1 MYYNY
6 LFHLWPYYWSFLNSF
21 SLKMNCGQINSVSSF
36 PSPGLRNHQ
45 LSTLWKITMI
55 RQAWGDLNYQL
66 TKMLQGIP
74 SSHHHGGWALGWKV
88 PETLNAT
95 FTASSTDKICP
106 LWLRERKGLMYQNT
120 ILALKDMSAIA
131 VITVKHLGRFQSE
144 KSTK

>member
-1 MYYNY
+1 
-6 LFHLWPYYWSFLNSF
+6 
-21 SLKMNCGQINSVSSF
+21 
-36 PSPGLRNHQ
+36 
-45 LSTLWKITMI
+45 MI

-131 VITVKHLGRFQSE
+131 VITVKRLGRFQSGKALNNLPLE
-144 KSTK
+144 NLLDTNYRYTIKLCWFHRTHCVELQ